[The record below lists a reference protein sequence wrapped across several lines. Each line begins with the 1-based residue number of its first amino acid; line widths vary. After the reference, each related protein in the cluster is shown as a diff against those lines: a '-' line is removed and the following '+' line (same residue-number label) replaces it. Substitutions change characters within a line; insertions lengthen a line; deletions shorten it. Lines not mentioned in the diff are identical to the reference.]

1 MITRTVT
8 TQAGDWQLV
17 RVTADEINAALPKA
31 IDQSRKKALYSM
43 AYGQDSK
50 VRSDGLKFQMQLMGT
65 IAEIAVAD
73 YLSISLKKA
82 GLSDKWQVVRY
93 DDVRTDG
100 FRSPEGEYD
109 IKLIQ
114 GDNIEMDVES
124 RSSIAYNRSLEVAL
138 NQYDIIGP
146 YTSDVKKNEA
156 LRDFYARPLY
166 AYLDYQSK
174 SEYSNL
180 NFEKLLNQGRV
191 ELYIVGGCN
200 RDQMAEKSFP
210 KSMGQGRTRYNVV
223 PILQGYD
230 AIAFSEHITRT
241 LSRIAN

>member
-1 MITRTVT
+1 MEIRTVT
-8 TQAGDWQLV
+8 TQAGPWNLV
-17 RVTADEINAALPKA
+17 RVTADEINVLMPKA
-31 IDQSRKKALYSM
+31 IDQSKMKTLYSM
-43 AYGQDSK
+43 AYGQDSQ
-50 VRSDGLKFQMQLMGT
+50 VRSDELKFQRQLMGT

-73 YLSISLKKA
+73 YLELSLKKA
-82 GLSDKWQVVRY
+82 KLSDKWQVVRY

-124 RSSIAYNRSLEVAL
+124 RSSIAHNRSLEVAL

-156 LRDFYARPLY
+156 FRDFYARPLY
-166 AYLDYQSK
+166 AYLDYEK
-174 SEYSNL
+174 SRYSNL
-180 NFEKLLNQGRV
+180 SFEKLLNDGRI
-191 ELYIVGGCN
+191 ELYIVGGCD
-200 RDQMAEKSFP
+200 RDQMANKSFP
-210 KSMGQGRTRYNVV
+210 KSMRQGRTRYKVV

-230 AIAFSEHITRT
+230 AIAFSEHITQT
-241 LSRIAN
+241 LNRIAN